1 MIFCTAG
8 SNITVAVLYHMEEGD
23 KGRFTKLIS
32 KTMGKPL
39 IAIVNI
45 WFAED

>member
-1 MIFCTAG
+1 MIKCTTR
-8 SNITVAVLYHMEEGD
+8 SDITVEALYHMEEGD